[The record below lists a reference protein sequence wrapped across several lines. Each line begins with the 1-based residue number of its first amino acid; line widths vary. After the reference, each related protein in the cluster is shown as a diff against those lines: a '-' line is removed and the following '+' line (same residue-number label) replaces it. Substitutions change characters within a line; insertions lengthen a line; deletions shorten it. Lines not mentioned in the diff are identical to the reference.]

1 MDTTLLLT
9 SEQVSK
15 WLHCG
20 SFLCHHL
27 DFSLWF
33 PRLIYWS
40 LLFFSFTWSFTG
52 LEFINFEQIDVR
64 RWVKDVASLII
75 SFWGGL
81 ATLAM
86 VFPWIAPGAGVVPL
100 VVLVHDLVLLVLW
113 HLFQLS
119 CWGELLL
126 EGLDSTTADSGG
138 LHSQLQT
145 HPAHSVAAFT
155 ALRNRHP
162 PPQRV
167 PTNPL
172 GFPQHQAASVVRS
185 TNWPLLDE
193 DPFPFLTPQNKGK
206 KRKKNKPDPWYCLLF
221 GIAQKKKKFLTNV
234 FLTSPSNH
242 QHWIQR
248 NIRCNLAE
256 DHIFSIISYETIQV
270 QENGSRGTHFA
281 NS

>member
-52 LEFINFEQIDVR
+52 LEFIDFEQTDVR

-75 SFWGGL
+75 SSWGVHV
-81 ATLAM
+81 TLAM
-86 VFPWIAPGAGVVPL
+86 LFPWIAPGAGVVPL

-167 PTNPL
+167 PNQPTWL
-172 GFPQHQAASVVRS
+172 SS
-185 TNWPLLDE
+185 T
-193 DPFPFLTPQNKGK
+193 
-206 KRKKNKPDPWYCLLF
+206 
-221 GIAQKKKKFLTNV
+221 
-234 FLTSPSNH
+234 SS
-242 QHWIQR
+242 
-248 NIRCNLAE
+248 
-256 DHIFSIISYETIQV
+256 S
-270 QENGSRGTHFA
+270 
-281 NS
+281 

>member
-1 MDTTLLLT
+1 MFFFTSLLFMDTTLLLT

-86 VFPWIAPGAGVVPL
+86 VLPWIAPGAGVCAT
-100 VVLVHDLVLLVLW
+100 
-113 HLFQLS
+113 S
-119 CWGELLL
+119 CSCAWSGDPGALASLPAELLGGAAAR
-126 EGLDSTTADSGG
+126 GLG
-138 LHSQLQT
+138 LHHCWLW
-145 HPAHSVAAFT
+145 
-155 ALRNRHP
+155 R
-162 PPQRV
+162 PPQ
-167 PTNPL
+167 PAPNP
-172 GFPQHQAASVVRS
+172 S
-185 TNWPLLDE
+185 
-193 DPFPFLTPQNKGK
+193 
-206 KRKKNKPDPWYCLLF
+206 
-221 GIAQKKKKFLTNV
+221 
-234 FLTSPSNH
+234 
-242 QHWIQR
+242 
-248 NIRCNLAE
+248 
-256 DHIFSIISYETIQV
+256 
-270 QENGSRGTHFA
+270 GSLCCRIHRPP
-281 NS
+281 

>member
-15 WLHCG
+15 WLHCA

-40 LLFFSFTWSFTG
+40 LLFFSFAWSFTG
-52 LEFINFEQIDVR
+52 LGFINFEQIDVR

-81 ATLAM
+81 AILAM
-86 VFPWIAPGAGVVPL
+86 VFPWFAGVVPL

-145 HPAHSVAAFT
+145 HPTHSVAAFT

-167 PTNPL
+167 PNQPTWLSSTSGSQQGCQINKL
-172 GFPQHQAASVVRS
+172 ASAWWRPFS
-185 TNWPLLDE
+185 LYWPRK
-193 DPFPFLTPQNKGK
+193 TKGRK
-206 KRKKNKPDPWYCLLF
+206 WKKN
-221 GIAQKKKKFLTNV
+221 LTLHNV
-234 FLTSPSNH
+234 CYFELH
-242 QHWIQR
+242 KR
-248 NIRCNLAE
+248 GANI
-256 DHIFSIISYETIQV
+256 SQMYS
-270 QENGSRGTHFA
+270 
-281 NS
+281 